1 MHIKKV
7 LEYDYNYAR
16 YIVTDGRNDVKCVC
30 MSVPLPNGRKPESGL
45 EITKIYAF
53 SVEGVVVN
61 KIIEEKYMRD
71 EIINPLFDS
80 QGYKLKGRILDSNKS
95 IVQVFNFEIDLEYD
109 YPDGMGEDFKNGDYV
124 ELSVDRLDCIIKN
137 YY

>member
-7 LEYDYNYAR
+7 LKYEYNYAQ
-16 YIVTDGRNDVKCVC
+16 YIVTDGANDVKCVC

-45 EITKIYAF
+45 EITKIYSF
-53 SVEGVVVN
+53 SAEGVKVK
-61 KIIEEKYMRD
+61 KIVKEKDMRD
-71 EIINPLFDS
+71 EIKKTLFDS
-80 QGYKLKGRILDSNKS
+80 LGYKLKGRILDSNKA

-109 YPDGMGEDFKNGDYV
+109 YPNGMGEDFKDDDYV
-124 ELSVDRLDCIIKN
+124 EFSVDRLDCIIEN

>member
-1 MHIKKV
+1 MYIKKV
-7 LEYDYNYAR
+7 LEYDYNYAQ

-53 SVEGVVVN
+53 SVEGVIVK
-61 KIIEEKYMRD
+61 KIIEEENMRD
-71 EIINPLFDS
+71 EIIKPLFDS
-80 QGYKLKGRILDSNKS
+80 LGYKLKGRILDSNKA

-109 YPDGMGEDFKNGDYV
+109 YPDGMGKDFKNGDYV
-124 ELSVDRLDCIIKN
+124 ELSVDRLDCIIEN

>member
-7 LEYDYNYAR
+7 LEYDYNYAQ
-16 YIVTDGRNDVKCVC
+16 YLVTDGRNDVKCVC

-53 SVEGVVVN
+53 SVEGVVIN
-61 KIIEEKYMRD
+61 KIIEEKNMRD
-71 EIINPLFDS
+71 EIIKPLFDS
-80 QGYKLKGRILDSNKS
+80 QGYKLKGRILDSDKS

-109 YPDGMGEDFKNGDYV
+109 YPDGLGEEFKNGEYV
-124 ELSVDRLDCIIKN
+124 ELSVDRLDCIIEN

>member
-7 LEYDYNYAR
+7 LEYDYNYAQ
-16 YIVTDGRNDVKCVC
+16 YIVTDGKNDVKCVC

-53 SVEGVVVN
+53 RVEGVIVK
-61 KIIEEKYMRD
+61 KIIEEKNKRD
-71 EIINPLFDS
+71 EIVKPLFDS
-80 QGYKLKGRILDSNKS
+80 LGYRLKGRILNSNKA
-95 IVQVFNFEIDLEYD
+95 IVQVFNFEIDLDYD

-124 ELSVDRLDCIIKN
+124 ELSVDRLDCIIEN

>member
-7 LEYDYNYAR
+7 LEYDYNYAQ
-16 YIVTDGRNDVKCVC
+16 YIVTDGKNDVKCVC

-53 SVEGVVVN
+53 RVEGVIVK
-61 KIIEEKYMRD
+61 KIIEEKNKRD
-71 EIINPLFDS
+71 EIVKPLFDS
-80 QGYKLKGRILDSNKS
+80 LGYRLKGRILNSNKA
-95 IVQVFNFEIDLEYD
+95 IVQVFNFEIDLDYD

-124 ELSVDRLDCIIKN
+124 ELSVDRLDCIIEN
-137 YY
+137 LY

>member
-7 LEYDYNYAR
+7 LEYDYNYAQ
-16 YIVTDGRNDVKCVC
+16 YIVTDGSIDVKCVC
-30 MSVPLPNGRKPESGL
+30 MSVPLPKGRKPERGL

-53 SVEGVVVN
+53 SVEGVIVR
-61 KIIEEKYMRD
+61 KIIEEKNKRD
-71 EIINPLFDS
+71 EIIKPLFDS
-80 QGYKLKGRILDSNKS
+80 LGYKLKGRILDSNKA

-109 YPDGMGEDFKNGDYV
+109 YPNGMGEDFKKGDYV
-124 ELSVDRLDCIIKN
+124 ELSVDRLDCVIEN